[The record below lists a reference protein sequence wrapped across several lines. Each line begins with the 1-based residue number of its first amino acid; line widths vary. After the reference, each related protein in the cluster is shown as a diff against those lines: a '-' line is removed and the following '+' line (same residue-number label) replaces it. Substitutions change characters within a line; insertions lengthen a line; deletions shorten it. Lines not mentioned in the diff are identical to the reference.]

1 MTSEESDKYYK
12 PKKGHPKDNYSGKK
26 YYDDESSVSYDKPN
40 SIIINHPETNNS
52 GTNSVSKTNTNN
64 KKDVAPYQVI
74 WEVLNIDE
82 EPNYKTNLYCD
93 FSRQHPFDEKEIRM
107 KNLPPD
113 FPSVPETSDIFNL
126 MWGEELWK
134 MITDQTNIYAHQF
147 FKECHQNRKT
157 LSYSLK
163 HWQDITIDEIKKFH
177 GLVMWSGLLSS
188 N

>member
-52 GTNSVSKTNTNN
+52 GTNSVSKTNTN
-64 KKDVAPYQVI
+64 KKTDVPYQVV

-93 FSRQHPFDEKEIRM
+93 FSRQSPFDEKEIRM

-147 FKECHQNRKT
+147 FKECHQNKKT

-163 HWQDITIDEIKKFH
+163 HWQDLTKDEIKKFH